1 MKYPF
6 YKHFDI
12 KILYI
17 FIGIFVTGFLISLFY
32 MFIQG
37 IILSIVGLFSLLI
50 ILIGHEIV
58 ITLLEILNKSK

>member
-6 YKHFDI
+6 YKHPDI
-12 KILYI
+12 KILYF
-17 FIGIFVTGFLISLFY
+17 FILLAVTGFLVSLFY

-37 IILSIVGLFSLLI
+37 IILSAVLLFSLLI

-58 ITLLEILNKSK
+58 IVLLDIKNKLK